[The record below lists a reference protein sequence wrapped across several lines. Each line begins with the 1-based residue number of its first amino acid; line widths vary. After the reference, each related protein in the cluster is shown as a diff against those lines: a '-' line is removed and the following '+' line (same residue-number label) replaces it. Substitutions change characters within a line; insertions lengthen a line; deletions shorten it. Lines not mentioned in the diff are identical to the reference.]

1 MNDSVLVHKHLI
13 VRAEA
18 VNPPMDV
25 QHLTDWL
32 HNFINSIN
40 MKVLMGP
47 YVTYHD
53 VPGNRGI
60 TGAAIIETSH
70 IVMHVWDECSPALM
84 QFDVYSCGAFD
95 PETICKK
102 ITRDFDV
109 TKIEYKFLDREN
121 DLTDIGGGSFKPLTA
136 KSYEDK
142 VKLEKEK
149 ILLKNR
155 KEVDINKDGSG
166 YTIKEGPNKGKT
178 LAHIRIPTKK
188 LNDKDTVVLLI
199 TAGVLILLAVIIVGD
214 YLVALEENRPVD
226 ESVITLMKMSVTGL
240 IGVIGG
246 YIGGKN

>member
-1 MNDSVLVHKHLI
+1 MSDSPLVHKHLI

-18 VNPPMDV
+18 VNPPMDE

-32 HNFINSIN
+32 HNFIDSIN

-70 IVMHVWDECSPALM
+70 IVMHVWDECNPALM
-84 QFDVYSCGAFD
+84 QFDVYSCGPFD

-178 LAHIRIPTKK
+178 LAHIRIPTR
-188 LNDKDTVVLLI
+188 
-199 TAGVLILLAVIIVGD
+199 
-214 YLVALEENRPVD
+214 E
-226 ESVITLMKMSVTGL
+226 M
-240 IGVIGG
+240 
-246 YIGGKN
+246 